1 MIKWWKA
8 RSTQEK
14 WMIALIAML
23 LLGIAVRWSFIKS
36 ELSGELQR
44 RFSVPT
50 EQTDSLPK

>member
-1 MIKWWKA
+1 MIKWFKE

-36 ELSGELQR
+36 EVSSELQR
-44 RFSVPT
+44 RFSTPT
-50 EQTDSLPK
+50 EQVDSLSR